1 MTSYGG
7 IGPQW
12 VNDVFNEDSK
22 WWMQIIFQPMSSLHV
37 RYVEFYADAE
47 IILVMGS
54 GKERRHYRITSSLI
68 GWARTQDNPCDGLTL
83 DWICWP
89 VPFPP
94 AIPNTA
100 NLIILH
106 RSVYHPAIVYI
117 FTFGKNVSNSHVSK
131 TVCLMNIRNPITMQ
145 TYVYNVTWR
154 AKKWN
159 GHSPYVSIVEITNL
173 GLKMST
179 KCRPLCP
186 GPLRWKYNQF
196 NDVFFIDCTGSCHFV
211 SFPV

>member
-1 MTSYGG
+1 MNANN
-7 IGPQW
+7 I
-12 VNDVFNEDSK
+12 
-22 WWMQIIFQPMSSLHV
+22 QPMSSLHV

-47 IILVMGS
+47 IILVIGS

-89 VPFPP
+89 VPFRP
-94 AIPNTA
+94 AIPNTV

-159 GHSPYVSIVEITNL
+159 GHSPYVSIGKITNW
-173 GLKMST
+173 GLEMST

-186 GPLRWKYNQF
+186 GPLRRNIISLTTFSSLTAQEVVILLAFLCSHWQKFGRITPYQCPI
-196 NDVFFIDCTGSCHFV
+196 VLKQ
-211 SFPV
+211 